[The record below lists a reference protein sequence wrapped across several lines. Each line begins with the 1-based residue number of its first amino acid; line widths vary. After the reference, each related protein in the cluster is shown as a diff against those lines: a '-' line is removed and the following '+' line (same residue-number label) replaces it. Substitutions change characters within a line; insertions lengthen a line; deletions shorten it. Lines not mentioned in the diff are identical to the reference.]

1 MKKVFTKE
9 LAGRELKVTMGEW
22 AQLANASVL
31 IQYGDTTVLS
41 TATASPEPKP
51 GIDFFPLSVD
61 YEEKM
66 YAVGRFPGGFLKREG
81 RPSEHATVTARTIDR
96 GLRPMFP
103 SDLRNDVVLSNTV
116 LVIDE
121 INAPEFCATFGSSL
135 ALAVSDIP
143 FNGPVA
149 NINVGLIDGEIII
162 NPTVE
167 QQKVS
172 DLDLALAGRRDKLSM
187 IEAGANEVPDEKML
201 ECIAEGQKY
210 IAELCDF
217 IDEIVAEVGK
227 EKFEYT
233 SHVIPEELMNAALDL
248 IEADV
253 KRDMIG
259 TDKDAR
265 DEKLLVLS
273 TKLNDYIVD
282 TYGEESEYIDL
293 APEVFDL
300 IQKKVV
306 RDLLKEGVRVDG
318 RAIDEIRPLSAEV
331 DVLPRVH
338 GSSVFSRGETQALN
352 IVTLQPISKAQ
363 VIDGLGM
370 EEYKRYIHHYNF
382 PAYSVGEARASRSPG
397 RREIGHGQLAEKAL
411 YAVLPA
417 EEDFP
422 YAIRS
427 VSEILSSNGSTSQ
440 ASVCSSCMS
449 LMAAG
454 VPLTRHVAGIS
465 TGLISNPE
473 DDDDFT
479 VFMDLQGVEDF
490 YGDMDFKV
498 AGTSEGITAIQVD
511 IKNDGLTQAM
521 IEDAFAMTRKGRLQ
535 IINEVMA
542 PAISGP
548 REELAE
554 FAPKIIQT
562 KVPVDKIGEVIGK
575 GGKTINEIIERTG
588 ATIEIDDDGTVFISG
603 LDLNA
608 MEEAKLIVEGIV
620 TEPEAGQVY
629 EGQVTRI
636 ESYGAFV
643 EYLPSKEGLVHISKL
658 SWDRVNDVNDVLS
671 IGDIVKVKIMDID
684 DRGRVDLSIR
694 DLTDKPEGFAEESPR
709 NDRND
714 RNDRNHRNYRND
726 RNDRNKR
733 RDFGDDQALAKPRK
747 PRQRRDND

>member
-1 MKKVFTKE
+1 
-9 LAGRELKVTMGEW
+9 
-22 AQLANASVL
+22 
-31 IQYGDTTVLS
+31 
-41 TATASPEPKP
+41 
-51 GIDFFPLSVD
+51 
-61 YEEKM
+61 
-66 YAVGRFPGGFLKREG
+66 
-81 RPSEHATVTARTIDR
+81 
-96 GLRPMFP
+96 
-103 SDLRNDVVLSNTV
+103 
-116 LVIDE
+116 
-121 INAPEFCATFGSSL
+121 
-135 ALAVSDIP
+135 
-143 FNGPVA
+143 
-149 NINVGLIDGEIII
+149 
-162 NPTVE
+162 
-167 QQKVS
+167 
-172 DLDLALAGRRDKLSM
+172 M

-273 TKLNDYIVD
+273 TKLNDYIVE

-542 PAISGP
+542 PAISGS

-714 RNDRNHRNYRND
+714 RNHRNHRND

>member
-1 MKKVFTKE
+1 M
-9 LAGRELKVTMGEW
+9 
-22 AQLANASVL
+22 
-31 IQYGDTTVLS
+31 
-41 TATASPEPKP
+41 
-51 GIDFFPLSVD
+51 
-61 YEEKM
+61 
-66 YAVGRFPGGFLKREG
+66 
-81 RPSEHATVTARTIDR
+81 
-96 GLRPMFP
+96 
-103 SDLRNDVVLSNTV
+103 
-116 LVIDE
+116 
-121 INAPEFCATFGSSL
+121 
-135 ALAVSDIP
+135 
-143 FNGPVA
+143 
-149 NINVGLIDGEIII
+149 
-162 NPTVE
+162 
-167 QQKVS
+167 
-172 DLDLALAGRRDKLSM
+172 
-187 IEAGANEVPDEKML
+187 
-201 ECIAEGQKY
+201 
-210 IAELCDF
+210 
-217 IDEIVAEVGK
+217 
-227 EKFEYT
+227 
-233 SHVIPEELMNAALDL
+233 
-248 IEADV
+248 
-253 KRDMIG
+253 
-259 TDKDAR
+259 
-265 DEKLLVLS
+265 
-273 TKLNDYIVD
+273 
-282 TYGEESEYIDL
+282 
-293 APEVFDL
+293 
-300 IQKKVV
+300 
-306 RDLLKEGVRVDG
+306 
-318 RAIDEIRPLSAEV
+318 LSAEV

-542 PAISGP
+542 PAISGS

-714 RNDRNHRNYRND
+714 RNHRNHRND